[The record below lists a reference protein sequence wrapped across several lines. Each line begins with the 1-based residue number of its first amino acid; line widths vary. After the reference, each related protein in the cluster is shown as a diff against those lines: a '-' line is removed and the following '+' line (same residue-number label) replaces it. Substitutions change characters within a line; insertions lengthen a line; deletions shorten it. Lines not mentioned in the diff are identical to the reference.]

1 VLLILAAA
9 VVAAVLVTQAPAVI
23 AGAILRPA
31 RLQLAQPAPST
42 CQPREFQGAGLLLR
56 GWWCAPVGAIRG
68 TLVSLHGVADN
79 RRGAAGLVS
88 RFGKQ
93 GLAVAAY
100 DSRGHGE
107 SDGEFCTYGFHEK
120 EDLRRV
126 IATVPPGPVILF
138 GTSLG
143 GAVAL
148 QAAAGEPRVSGVV
161 AAETFSD
168 LATVVRDR
176 APRITPGFLL
186 KRAFRI
192 AGDRGDFDVEAVS
205 PVRAAAS
212 IRVPVLLIHG
222 AEDRDTGPDHSR
234 RIYAALAGEKRLI
247 VVPGAGHGQS
257 LGGPDVW
264 REIEQFVAR
273 LVDTGHKFPS
283 HAS

>member
-1 VLLILAAA
+1 MFVFVFFVGFMAF
-9 VVAAVLVTQAPAVI
+9 VLVQAPAVI

-31 RLQLAQPAPST
+31 RIPVTEAVPPG
-42 CQPREFQGAGLLLR
+42 CQPRQFQGAGLTLR
-56 GWWCAPVGAIRG
+56 GWWCEPGGPIRG

-88 RFGKQ
+88 RFGKR
-93 GLAVAAY
+93 GLAVVAY
-100 DSRGHGE
+100 DSRAHGE

-126 IATVPPGPVILF
+126 IATLPPGPVILF

-148 QAAAGEPRVSGVV
+148 QAAAAEPRVSGVV

-176 APRITPGFLL
+176 APRFTPGFVISH
-186 KRAFRI
+186 AFRV
-192 AGDRGDFDVEAVS
+192 AGERGDFDVEQVS

-212 IRVPVLLIHG
+212 IRAPVLLVHG
-222 AEDRDTGPDHSR
+222 AEDRDTRPDHSR
-234 RIYAALAGEKRLI
+234 RIYDALAGEKRLI

-257 LGGPDVW
+257 LSGPNVW
-264 REIEQFVAR
+264 REIEQWVER
-273 LVDTGHKFPS
+273 LIQPGDESPA
-283 HAS
+283 HAP